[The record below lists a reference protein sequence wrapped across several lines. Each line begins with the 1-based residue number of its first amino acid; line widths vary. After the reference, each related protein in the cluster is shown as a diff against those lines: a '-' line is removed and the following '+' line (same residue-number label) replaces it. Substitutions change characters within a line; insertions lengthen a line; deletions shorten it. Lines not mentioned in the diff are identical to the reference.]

1 MKTESY
7 QISMPLLSAEQ
18 FSILAGLPLGV
29 VNAQMDRRIIP
40 CVRLGKRRMV
50 NVEALRIAALKEAE
64 KFTL

>member
-1 MKTESY
+1 MKNENY

-50 NVEALRIAALKEAE
+50 NVEALRIAATKQAE
-64 KFTL
+64 QFTL